1 MWPDVNAG
9 RCPGLAGLLLVV
21 GIVFAYFPLMAGELD
36 AAGPAVFGPVSI
48 TLLAVVVTA
57 PVVGL
62 IQAAA
67 LRRKPRAGQD
77 LAEQPFL
84 DEAVTP

>member
-1 MWPDVNAG
+1 MSGSGGTPPG
-9 RCPGLAGLLLVV
+9 RGNRCRVLPSVV
-21 GIVFAYFPLMAGELD
+21 GELD
-36 AAGPAVFGPVSI
+36 AAGQPVFGPVSI

-67 LRRKPRAGQD
+67 LRRKPRAAQD

-84 DEAVTP
+84 DDAVTP